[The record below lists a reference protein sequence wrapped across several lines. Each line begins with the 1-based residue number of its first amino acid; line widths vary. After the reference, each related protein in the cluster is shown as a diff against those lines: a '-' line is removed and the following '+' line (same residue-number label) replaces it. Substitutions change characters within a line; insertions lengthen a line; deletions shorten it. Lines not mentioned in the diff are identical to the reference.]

1 MRLTIQENEW
11 SYSKLIN
18 NSKYL
23 NEIMLKSFVDV
34 FGMYQI
40 KQQRKNGNWIDWKT
54 DHGWTH
60 EWLFSITQM
69 GQGCGAR

>member
-34 FGMYQI
+34 FGVYQI
-40 KQQRKNGNWIDWKT
+40 KQQRKENGN
-54 DHGWTH
+54 
-60 EWLFSITQM
+60 
-69 GQGCGAR
+69 